1 MILTFSKLTDRKK
14 KRVSVTSF
22 CIGGQDFL
30 LFLEPFDILE
40 NAVFNGTFRKMVQKV
55 KIPEPLSKMM

>member
-14 KRVSVTSF
+14 ESF
-22 CIGGQDFL
+22 RHIILHRWSGFFT
-30 LFLEPFDILE
+30 FLEPFDILE
-40 NAVFNGTFRKMVQKV
+40 NAVSNGTFRKMVQKV